1 MSRIILAL
9 LLLVAAQAANA
20 AECGS
25 TANRA
30 GCVGP
35 NGAATYNKNNGELH
49 TTQTNSTNRSNDV
62 AAGTNVQ
69 GSRGNSA
76 TKAFQQGCAWVN
88 GKKVCN

>member
-1 MSRIILAL
+1 MSRLIIALFL
-9 LLLVAAQAANA
+9 LLIAHEANA
-20 AECGS
+20 GCGS

-30 GCVGP
+30 GCTTS
-35 NGAATYNKNNGELH
+35 NGAATYNKNNGQLR
-49 TTQTNSTNRSNDV
+49 TTQNNSTYRSNDD
-62 AAGTNVQ
+62 APGTNVQ